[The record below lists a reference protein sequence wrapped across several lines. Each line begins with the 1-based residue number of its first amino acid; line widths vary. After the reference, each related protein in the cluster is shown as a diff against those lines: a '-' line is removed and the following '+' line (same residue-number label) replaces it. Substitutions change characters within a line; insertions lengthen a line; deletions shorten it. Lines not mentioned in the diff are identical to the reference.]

1 MAYWAIWEKDGVT
14 SWRDLAML
22 ELELLLLSYPPSL
35 QKGEHLPRF
44 PVKRIPRE
52 DPMRSGERLNI
63 GTDQVTEPT
72 GTSGTSRAQAED
84 TEGFGQ
90 TDGIRKGQVR
100 RGHKSPPSFPWSQD
114 AYNGASKLPGPQ
126 RSHKMIGSTSQLA
139 KQTPVPWTC
148 RQQRNQYKS

>member
-1 MAYWAIWEKDGVT
+1 
-14 SWRDLAML
+14 ML

-84 TEGFGQ
+84 TEGFGHRQ
-90 TDGIRKGQVR
+90 MASERDKLGEATNHLPVFHGVRMLIMGRLSFLGPRGPIR
-100 RGHKSPPSFPWSQD
+100 
-114 AYNGASKLPGPQ
+114 
-126 RSHKMIGSTSQLA
+126 
-139 KQTPVPWTC
+139 
-148 RQQRNQYKS
+148 

>member
-1 MAYWAIWEKDGVT
+1 
-14 SWRDLAML
+14 ML

-63 GTDQVTEPT
+63 GTDQVTEPI

-90 TDGIRKGQVR
+90 QMASERDKLGEATNHFPVFHGVRMLIMGRLSFLGPRGPIR
-100 RGHKSPPSFPWSQD
+100 
-114 AYNGASKLPGPQ
+114 
-126 RSHKMIGSTSQLA
+126 
-139 KQTPVPWTC
+139 
-148 RQQRNQYKS
+148 